1 MYKGKFNDCVEP
13 LWEYMSTE
21 VTVHG
26 VVCVCVCDIAYP
38 TSFKSKLYSEIK
50 QYLQDKETE

>member
-26 VVCVCVCDIAYP
+26 VVCVILRTQRHLSRNCTV
-38 TSFKSKLYSEIK
+38 K
-50 QYLQDKETE
+50 